1 MNYKELHEAA
11 VQHELGVVLEE
22 PAPQPVVEVKPE
34 APTPKPVGNYL
45 QEFGHLR
52 EMVRAREVHDP
63 MSSAGRWDDLELDL
77 RQPHISGVRRSPMR
91 KNLQVTLPEGITF
104 PAKQV
109 TPEVNK
115 ALGLQAAGGCP
126 KWTMT
131 SIKTDKWE
139 HNSWQARVQ
148 REMAKA
154 RRDMAKARHIDRVAD
169 VSFSR
174 KVRTSTEVFTFLIR
188 KMRFAE
194 GSRRAQYEKQFR
206 ALWSVRHIFRKIAGV
221 GLPQAPKPEAPKVVI
236 RVEPQPVPPKPAC
249 FDRMLAELGDNAKE
263 LAKYQGH
270 DIWSD
275 EDNAKRKEL
284 TARQRFIRSVIGRWM

>member
-1 MNYKELHEAA
+1 MNYKELYEAA
-11 VQHELGVVLEE
+11 VQHELGVVIEE

-52 EMVRAREVHDP
+52 QMVKAREVHDP
-63 MSSAGRWDDLELDL
+63 MSSAGRWDDLEMDL
-77 RQPHISGVRRSPMR
+77 KKPHISGVRRSPMR
-91 KNLQVTLPEGITF
+91 RNLQVTMPEGITF
-104 PAKQV
+104 PAKHI

-115 ALGLQAAGGCP
+115 ALGLKPAGGYA
-126 KWTMT
+126 KWSLT

-139 HNSWQARVQ
+139 HNPSDARAWNARVH
-148 REMAKA
+148 REIVMSREA
-154 RRDMAKARHIDRVAD
+154 DRMAD
-169 VSFSR
+169 VKFSR

-188 KMRFAE
+188 KMRFTD
-194 GSRRAQYEKQFR
+194 GPRRAHYEKQFK
-206 ALWSVRHIFRKIAGV
+206 ALWSVRHILRKVAGV
-221 GLPQAPKPEAPKVVI
+221 GIPQEPKPAVPKVVI
-236 RVEPQPVPPKPAC
+236 RVEPQPRPPKPAC
-249 FDRMLAELGDNAKE
+249 FDKMLAELGENAKE
-263 LAKYQGH
+263 LVKYQAH